1 MMSYY
6 TNIALSTNFLSLR
19 IFFLINKAFQDMTTV
34 RIGHQESTSHTFVGM
49 TDLWV
54 RIRSRG
60 REYVNLINKY
70 PFPWWEVAL

>member
-1 MMSYY
+1 
-6 TNIALSTNFLSLR
+6 LSTNFLSLR

-54 RIRSRG
+54 RISVKG
-60 REYVNLINKY
+60 EGIC
-70 PFPWWEVAL
+70 

>member
-54 RIRSRG
+54 RISSPGGRG
-60 REYVNLINKY
+60 LGGGGAELL
-70 PFPWWEVAL
+70 PFM